1 MQDAPALAGTGQEP
15 YVALAMGGGAVVQ
28 LASVQQGRRT
38 KHVVE
43 LLQDFFYIK
52 LI

>member
-28 LASVQQGRRT
+28 LASVQQGRP

-43 LLQDFFYIK
+43 LLQEIV
-52 LI
+52 